1 MRSFL
6 IDDSFII
13 KWHPLYEE
21 TEDDEEEYRQIVASV
36 KEEIRKIGNLS
47 KETFIRILDWKTP
60 RLKGIVRL
68 NNFKLYAEAIKKS
81 LGTPEGQKLIILDN
95 LYGIGA
101 PLASTI
107 LHFIYPEEFPIMDIR
122 TVEVLYAGGYIKS
135 KLRDARRYPD
145 FKAAILSIRQQFP
158 KWTLRQIDRALFA
171 FHKLTMSSACK
182 RFGAD

>member
-1 MRSFL
+1 MRSFF

-13 KWHPLYEE
+13 KWHPRYEE
-21 TEDDEEEYRQIVASV
+21 TEDDEEEYRQIVASA
-36 KEEIRKIGNLS
+36 KEEIRRTGNLS
-47 KETFIRILDWKTP
+47 KETFIRILDWKAP

-81 LGTPEGQKLIILDN
+81 LGAPEGQKLIILDN

-107 LHFIYPEEFPIMDIR
+107 LHFIYPEKFPIIDIR
-122 TVEVLYAGGYIKS
+122 TVEVLYARGYVKS

-145 FKAAILSIRQQFP
+145 FKAAILLIRQQFP

-171 FHKLTMSSACK
+171 FHKLTMSLTCK
-182 RFGAD
+182 HPKG